1 MSKLIPYILI
11 GCIIWTI
18 AAPAYAGSVSRTSLT
33 QAEDDALSAQQAD
46 DADALA
52 SVAGGD
58 GIVLVLAIVGV
69 VFIVLYVTGAI
80 G

>member
-1 MSKLIPYILI
+1 MSKLIPYFLI
-11 GCIIWTI
+11 GCMIWTV
-18 AAPAYAGSVSRTSLT
+18 AAPAYAGSVTRTSLT
-33 QAEDDALSAQQAD
+33 QAEDDDLAAQQAE
-46 DADALA
+46 DAHELA

-80 G
+80 E